1 MIHESKN
8 AWRLCTL
15 LLARVLIF
23 QTSILQI
30 YHIIPLVNAHEIFS
44 RYDLYFSAGS
54 HFAQN
59 LKMALLSLSLNL
71 EAQYHTQ
78 SWTQSG
84 ATYSQEIIEMV
95 YVEKKIINVFK
106 NFTKI
111 LLCAMCGVCVRS
123 SWPDCYSLKLHI
135 LQIYHIMPPIDVHE
149 IFS

>member
-1 MIHESKN
+1 MIHESKY
-8 AWRLCTL
+8 AWHLCTL

-23 QTSILQI
+23 QTSYFADIS
-30 YHIIPLVNAHEIFS
+30 HNAPVNAHEIFS

-95 YVEKKIINVFK
+95 YVGK
-106 NFTKI
+106 NYKCF
-111 LLCAMCGVCVRS
+111 
-123 SWPDCYSLKLHI
+123 
-135 LQIYHIMPPIDVHE
+135 
-149 IFS
+149 